1 LSIADFRLARA
12 MVITPVTFLSSLFPP
27 FAVYCPPMSHI
38 KTRLFGLLLIITGAG
53 LVYYNWQQ
61 LWSKGEYS
69 MKLASFGPL
78 IAIGGLFLVLVPT
91 AAGKPET
98 TKQKLLVMLVFVI
111 GLAAGL
117 VNWFLMDP
125 GFFGK

>member
-1 LSIADFRLARA
+1 
-12 MVITPVTFLSSLFPP
+12 MKN
-27 FAVYCPPMSHI
+27 I
-38 KTRLFGLLLIITGAG
+38 KPRLFGLLLIIVGAG

-78 IAIGGLFLVLVPT
+78 IVIGGLFMVLVPT

-98 TKQKLLVMLVFVI
+98 TKQKLLVMLAFVI

-125 GFFGK
+125 GFFGR

>member
-1 LSIADFRLARA
+1 
-12 MVITPVTFLSSLFPP
+12 MT
-27 FAVYCPPMSHI
+27 HI
-38 KTRLFGLLLIITGAG
+38 KARLFGLLLIVIGAG

-69 MKLASFGPL
+69 LKLASFGPL
-78 IAIGGLFLVLVPT
+78 IVVGGLFMLLVPT

-98 TKQKLLVMLVFVI
+98 TKQKLLVLVVFVV

-125 GFFGK
+125 GFFGR

>member
-1 LSIADFRLARA
+1 
-12 MVITPVTFLSSLFPP
+12 MQ
-27 FAVYCPPMSHI
+27 I
-38 KTRLFGLLLIITGAG
+38 KTRLFALLLIVIGAG

-69 MKLASFGPL
+69 LKLASFAPL
-78 IAIGGLFLVLVPT
+78 CAVGGLFLLLFPT

-98 TKQKLLVMLVFVI
+98 TKQKLLVISVLVI

-117 VNWFLMDP
+117 VNWYLMDP
-125 GFFGK
+125 GFFGAK

>member
-1 LSIADFRLARA
+1 
-12 MVITPVTFLSSLFPP
+12 
-27 FAVYCPPMSHI
+27 MSHI
-38 KTRLFGLLLIITGAG
+38 KTRLFGLLLIIIGAG

-78 IAIGGLFLVLVPT
+78 VVIGGLFMVLVPT

>member
-1 LSIADFRLARA
+1 MTHLK
-12 MVITPVTFLSSLFPP
+12 P
-27 FAVYCPPMSHI
+27 
-38 KTRLFGLLLIITGAG
+38 RLFGLLLIIIGAG

-69 MKLASFGPL
+69 LKLASFGPL
-78 IAIGGLFLVLVPT
+78 VVVGGLFMLLVPT

-98 TKQKLLVMLVFVI
+98 TKQKLLVLAVFVI

-125 GFFGK
+125 GFFGR